1 MKRLILLCVLSV
13 VIFTTSYAQ
22 KEKYQSLYI
31 YNFTKYIKWPE
42 SYHADKFIIGVIGD
56 SEIFE
61 SLKDMAA
68 KKKTTA
74 SGVEMEVIKYKSV
87 TEVGDC
93 NILFVSHDA
102 AGELVQI
109 DTETSS
115 KPILIVTE
123 SPGLATQGSVIN
135 FVELNDKVKFELN
148 ESEASNRGLEVSGA
162 LTSLAIVI

>member
-1 MKRLILLCVLSV
+1 
-13 VIFTTSYAQ
+13 
-22 KEKYQSLYI
+22 
-31 YNFTKYIKWPE
+31 
-42 SYHADKFIIGVIGD
+42 
-56 SEIFE
+56 
-61 SLKDMAA
+61 
-68 KKKTTA
+68 
-74 SGVEMEVIKYKSV
+74 
-87 TEVGDC
+87 
-93 NILFVSHDA
+93 LFVSHDA